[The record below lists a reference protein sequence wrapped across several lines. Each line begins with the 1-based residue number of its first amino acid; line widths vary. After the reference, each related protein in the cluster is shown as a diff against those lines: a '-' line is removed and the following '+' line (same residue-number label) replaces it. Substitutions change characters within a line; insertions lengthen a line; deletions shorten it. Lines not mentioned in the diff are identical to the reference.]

1 MKVVVDNKTDKVLG
15 IHFIGPKAEEIISG
29 YALAM
34 KLGLTKSELDNSLGV
49 HPSTSEDL
57 HMLRITKRSG
67 KDFVKGSC

>member
-1 MKVVVDNKTDKVLG
+1 VIGL
-15 IHFIGPKAEEIISG
+15 HFIGPKAEEVISG

-34 KLGLTKSELDNSLGV
+34 KLGLKKKELDDSFGV

-57 HMLRITKRSG
+57 HSLRITKRSG